1 MMTNIKETG
10 TMVQIE
16 MIGNIATK
24 GLRSL
29 INMKINL
36 GEREITKRAERRINI
51 AVMAMYTRTVCLQTT
66 EESRTGKQIDRC
78 TRSMNVSL

>member
-10 TMVQIE
+10 TMVIV

-24 GLRSL
+24 DLRPL
-29 INMKINL
+29 MLNMKINL

-51 AVMAMYTRTVCLQTT
+51 AVMAMYTTTVCLQTT
-66 EESRTGKQIDRC
+66 EESRMGKQTDRC